1 MAPIDWLRAGWRS
14 LRGRP
19 WGADCPEGRPVPDD
33 GGCPDCDSVRLSAL
47 RVGDSAV
54 VSCLEQ
60 PGSAPT
66 AKLAAM
72 GVLPG
77 ARVRLVQRYPA
88 YVFQLGRSELAVDSA
103 LADRIRVRGGV

>member
-1 MAPIDWLRAGWRS
+1 MAAIDWLRAGWRS
-14 LRGRP
+14 LRGRG
-19 WGADCPEGRPVPDD
+19 WGADCPEGRPVPED

-47 RVGDSAV
+47 RVGESAV

-66 AKLAAM
+66 AKLLAM

-77 ARVRLVQRYPA
+77 ARVVLLQRYPG
-88 YVFQLGRSELAVDSA
+88 YVFRMGHSELAVDSA
-103 LADRIRVRGGV
+103 LADRIRVRSGV